1 MIPYVTKNPSLK
13 THLET
18 EKRFKPPTS
27 TYSVRCFLGCPDNPK
42 MGKMMMQMAM
52 LPLGPWQFCSW
63 KFSQKSR
70 PPVSDQGGLT
80 MIHLDLKK
88 PFSNRFGWRHA
99 LNTEI
104 PHLVEV
110 DILLTI
116 PKKNLRLFFERPRHD
131 LVTKRDPPQN
141 TTPASLLE
149 SKKQLYSSIIHHFRE
164 YPTVP
169 PSPSVPS
176 VFLPDA
182 RKICV
187 HT

>member
-1 MIPYVTKNPSLK
+1 MILYATLKQKNASNLR
-13 THLET
+13 L
-18 EKRFKPPTS
+18 PPTAS
-27 TYSVRCFLGCPDNPK
+27 DASWGALTIRRWGRWWCKWPCCPWAPGNVVHGNFPK
-42 MGKMMMQMAM
+42 N
-52 LPLGPWQFCSW
+52 
-63 KFSQKSR
+63 
-70 PPVSDQGGLT
+70 QGLLCLIIKDIT
-80 MIHLDLKK
+80 MIHLYLKK

-116 PKKNLRLFFERPRHD
+116 PQKNLRLFFERPRHD

>member
-1 MIPYVTKNPSLK
+1 MILYATLKQKNASNL
-13 THLET
+13 
-18 EKRFKPPTS
+18 R
-27 TYSVRCFLGCPDNPK
+27 
-42 MGKMMMQMAM
+42 
-52 LPLGPWQFCSW
+52 LPLPASDASWGALTIRRWGRWWCKWPCCPWAPGNFVHG
-63 KFSQKSR
+63 KFPKIKASCLCLIIKDIT
-70 PPVSDQGGLT
+70 V
-80 MIHLDLKK
+80 IHLDLKK
-88 PFSNRFGWRHA
+88 PFSNRFGWRLA

-104 PHLVEV
+104 PHLAEV

-116 PKKNLRLFFERPRHD
+116 PQKNLRLFFERPRHD